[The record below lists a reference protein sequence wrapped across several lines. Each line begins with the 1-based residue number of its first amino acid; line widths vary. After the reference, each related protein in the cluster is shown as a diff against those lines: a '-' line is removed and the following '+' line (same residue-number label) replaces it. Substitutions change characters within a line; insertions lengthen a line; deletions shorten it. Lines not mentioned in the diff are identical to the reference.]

1 MWLTLR
7 RKTVFVNICPLL
19 LVSGAPILTV
29 CEREGRN
36 EMEEQEAN
44 DQNKSPEAP
53 RDYKLPEACNFL
65 DVQMKDSDWLETWQ
79 QQPGYDTRR
88 RMNWG

>member
-1 MWLTLR
+1 MKLNHIQL
-7 RKTVFVNICPLL
+7 
-19 LVSGAPILTV
+19 SGAQTLTV

-53 RDYKLPEACNFL
+53 RDYKLPEACNL
-65 DVQMKDSDWLETWQ
+65 LEEQMKDSDWLET
-79 QQPGYDTRR
+79 
-88 RMNWG
+88 

>member
-1 MWLTLR
+1 M
-7 RKTVFVNICPLL
+7 
-19 LVSGAPILTV
+19 SGAPTLTV

-53 RDYKLPEACNFL
+53 RDYKLPEACNLL
-65 DVQMKDSDWLETWQ
+65 DVQMKDSDWLET
-79 QQPGYDTRR
+79 
-88 RMNWG
+88 

>member
-1 MWLTLR
+1 MLG
-7 RKTVFVNICPLL
+7 CM
-19 LVSGAPILTV
+19 SGSQTLTV

-53 RDYKLPEACNFL
+53 RDYKLPEACNL
-65 DVQMKDSDWLETWQ
+65 LEE
-79 QQPGYDTRR
+79 
-88 RMNWG
+88 

>member
-1 MWLTLR
+1 MDRPLDFRPLTC
-7 RKTVFVNICPLL
+7 TVK
-19 LVSGAPILTV
+19 APTLTV

-53 RDYKLPEACNFL
+53 REYKLPEACNLL
-65 DVQMKDSDWLETWQ
+65 DVQMKDSDWLET
-79 QQPGYDTRR
+79 
-88 RMNWG
+88 